1 MTNRHRA
8 GQPAQIQFAG
18 SEPEEHQSTSTEEPE
33 SDGGMHMLAYLF
45 VALVLACAAIG
56 IGFIAG
62 RYFS

>member
-18 SEPEEHQSTSTEEPE
+18 SEPEEHQATSTEEPG
-33 SDGGMHMLAYLF
+33 DLNWLAYLLI
-45 VALVLACAAIG
+45 AAMLTCAAIG
-56 IGFIAG
+56 IGYIAG

>member
-1 MTNRHRA
+1 MNNRHRA

-18 SEPEEHQSTSTEEPE
+18 SEPEEHQATSTEEKG
-33 SDGGMHMLAYLF
+33 DLNWFAYLLI
-45 VALVLACAAIG
+45 AAMLTCSAIG